1 MSLNWDATKVNDLE
15 YLHKSEAEAT
25 KTAYLAYALMFAE
38 IGSIT
43 EANWVEV
50 ATRIDIQQKL
60 QGTVLVTKD
69 GDPNPFTEEDIQRR
83 IGYVTNVS
91 TVAFS
96 KWMKRFYDNKLADNK
111 RYWSAK
117 AAQ

>member
-1 MSLNWDATKVNDLE
+1 MSLNWNATRVANLE
-15 YLHKSEAEAT
+15 ELHKSEGERT

-43 EANWVEV
+43 ESNWVEV
-50 ATRIDIQQKL
+50 FTRIDIQQKL
-60 QGTVLVTKD
+60 QGCVLMTVD
-69 GDPNPFTEEDIQRR
+69 GEPNPYTSEDIKRR
-83 IGYVTNVS
+83 IGYGTNVG

-111 RYWSAK
+111 RWLLK
-117 AAQ
+117 QD